1 MHSSFPLLKML
12 MWFCVLVTGQPSRNI
27 YGWTTASSAIG
38 IGISSVTF
46 SSFHFLHLCTP
57 SPTLV
62 DIHSLL
68 TMRFSTSLLL
78 LTASATV
85 SGSPFRLTSRAV
97 NYSKFEDGGILLPA
111 EGIKPTSPERVIG
124 HVRRTADV
132 EYLGSY
138 PVSSWAS
145 ESSSHPTTLAVSYT
159 SPTPSTLAVS
169 PPGKKRVPIA
179 AIAGSVSTSAILMVG
194 VVALLVRRRRH
205 RGASGQP
212 GNARGVNTRPDPLI
226 LYEKNIEPRASAPSP
241 TLPSESIST
250 RPTPTEIALVAVAEE
265 MRLLRGQVERLEH
278 DRQGPGPQTVE
289 DHPPQYGSV

>member
-1 MHSSFPLLKML
+1 MSSAIAMEFALLMRNIDIFL
-12 MWFCVLVTGQPSRNI
+12 SSVVPHIVAVFAQGQPSRNI
-27 YGWTTASSAIG
+27 YGWTTASSGIG

-62 DIHSLL
+62 DIHLLL

-111 EGIKPTSPERVIG
+111 
-124 HVRRTADV
+124 
-132 EYLGSY
+132 
-138 PVSSWAS
+138 SSWAS
-145 ESSSHPTTLAVSYT
+145 ESTTLAVSYT

-250 RPTPTEIALVAVAEE
+250 RPTPAELALVAVAEE